1 MKYTEVYEAWLHSPK
16 IDSKTKEEIRSFLD
30 DDLKLRQCFGSYM
43 KFGTA
48 GLRAKMGAGTNMM
61 NVYTVAHVT
70 EGVARLI
77 RSLGESA
84 MAHGVVIAYDNR
96 NNSSLFARRA
106 AEVLAHAGI
115 RVYLFDDVRPTPE
128 LSFAVRY
135 LNCTAGINITASH
148 NPKEYNGYK
157 LYGSD
162 GSQPTEE
169 TVSRVR
175 SLVDEIDILEDV
187 PITDPKN
194 GLVLSIGSEIDLAFL
209 DAVLGE
215 VVNPDVVKRASESLS
230 VVYTPLF
237 GAGAK
242 FVPEIMRRIGLDKIY
257 TVDEQ
262 MEHDGDFPGLLKP
275 NPEYP
280 ESFELGIRLA
290 EKVNSDLII
299 ATDPDADRVGVMVKG
314 SDGAFHTISGN
325 QMGSL
330 LLHYILTA
338 LKDQNKLPSD
348 AYAVKTI
355 VSTDMAEEI
364 CESFGVKL
372 FNVLTGFKFI
382 SEVIRAHEI
391 SGSGTFIL
399 GFEES
404 YGYLKGLHARDKDS
418 VVTSMLICE
427 MAAYYHLRG
436 MTLLDARKE
445 LYEKYGYFSEDTS
458 EIYKDTVDGHEII
471 AAMMDTLRNN
481 PPEMIGGSP
490 VVSIRDYLSGSIRDL
505 KTGNESPTGL
515 PASNV
520 MYFRTAA
527 GNTIV
532 ARPSGTEPKIKFYV
546 LARGENREASVKA
559 VNDCKETLE
568 RFFSLERG
576 SLKK

>member
-1 MKYTEVYEAWLHSPK
+1 MDYTEVYEAWLHSPK
-16 IDSKTKEEIRSFLD
+16 IDADTKNEIRSLLD
-30 DDLKLRQCFGSYM
+30 DEKELKHRFGSYL

-48 GLRAKMGAGTNMM
+48 GLRAKMGAGTNRM

-70 EGVARLI
+70 EGVARFI
-77 RSLGESA
+77 KTLGDAS
-84 MAHGVVIAYDNR
+84 MARGVAIAHDNR

-106 AEVLAHAGI
+106 AEVLAHSGI

-135 LNCTAGINITASH
+135 LNCVAGINITASH

-157 LYGSD
+157 LYGPD
-162 GSQPTEE
+162 GAQPTEE
-169 TVSRVR
+169 TVSTVR
-175 SLVDEIDILEDV
+175 SFVDKIDILEDV

-194 GLVLSIGSEIDLAFL
+194 GLIRSIGSEVDLAFL

-215 VVNPDVVKRASESLS
+215 SVNPDVVKRASESLS

-242 FVPEIMRRIGLDKIY
+242 FVPEIMRRIGLNKIY

-262 MEHDGDFPGLLKP
+262 MVHDGDFPGLLKP

-280 ESFELGIRLA
+280 ESFKLGIELA
-290 EKVNSDLII
+290 KRVDSDLII

-314 SDGAFHTISGN
+314 KDGEFRTITGN

-330 LLHYILTA
+330 LLFYILTA
-338 LKDQNKLPSD
+338 LKEQNKLSPD

-355 VSTDMAEEI
+355 VTTDMAEVI

-372 FNVLTGFKFI
+372 YNVLTGFKFI
-382 SEVIRAHEI
+382 SEVIREHEENGT
-391 SGSGTFIL
+391 GSFIL

-436 MTLLDARKE
+436 MTLLDALDE
-445 LYEKYGYFSEDTS
+445 LFENYGYFSEDTS
-458 EIYKDTVDGHEII
+458 EIYEDGVDGLEKI

-481 PPEMIGGSP
+481 YPEKIGGSP
-490 VVSIRDYLSGSIRDL
+490 VVSVRDYLSGTIKDL
-505 KTGNESPTGL
+505 KTGNITPTGL
-515 PASNV
+515 PTSNV

-527 GNTIV
+527 GNTVV

-546 LARGENREASVKA
+546 LARGADRKSALDAVAS
-559 VNDCKETLE
+559 CKGTIEDK
-568 RFFSLERG
+568 FSLRRG